1 MTDDNGRWPLPEGWE
16 WTTIGAIRKDS
27 SHSINPAKQP
37 YQYFELYSVPSYP
50 SARPDIVRGS
60 EIGSNKQSIKENSV
74 LLCKI
79 NPRINRVWVVGSY
92 SEYPKIASTEWI
104 AFDPVA
110 EIYPKYLRYFMM
122 QDAFRDHLAHNSSG
136 VGGSLMRVR
145 PSTIVDYPFPLAP
158 LPAQHRIVSEIE
170 KQFTRLDAAVA
181 ALRRAKANLARYKAA
196 VLKAAVEGRLVAQ
209 DPNDEPA
216 AELLARILAE
226 RRAQWEAAN
235 PKKTYVEPKGVE
247 VAGLPELPVG
257 WVWATVEQ
265 LSWDSSYGTS
275 QKCDYEASGPPV
287 LRIPNIVLGYVDLSD
302 MKYAIN
308 GDELNSDRSK
318 SLAPGDLLII
328 RTNGSRKLIGRSALV
343 RHAFISPHYFASY
356 LIRFR
361 LVPLGS
367 IADWVTAIWDSEW
380 IRTQVELGAATSAG
394 QYNISSTVLA
404 RLVIPL
410 PPELDQGRIVQDVDR
425 QLTSVRAIEHV
436 IDANLSRAD
445 RLRQGVLGKAF
456 RGELVAN
463 GEIAEV

>member
-1 MTDDNGRWPLPEGWE
+1 M
-16 WTTIGAIRKDS
+16 
-27 SHSINPAKQP
+27 
-37 YQYFELYSVPSYP
+37 
-50 SARPDIVRGS
+50 
-60 EIGSNKQSIKENSV
+60 
-74 LLCKI
+74 
-79 NPRINRVWVVGSY
+79 
-92 SEYPKIASTEWI
+92 
-104 AFDPVA
+104 
-110 EIYPKYLRYFMM
+110 
-122 QDAFRDHLAHNSSG
+122 
-136 VGGSLMRVR
+136 
-145 PSTIVDYPFPLAP
+145 
-158 LPAQHRIVSEIE
+158 
-170 KQFTRLDAAVA
+170 
-181 ALRRAKANLARYKAA
+181 
-196 VLKAAVEGRLVAQ
+196 
-209 DPNDEPA
+209 
-216 AELLARILAE
+216 
-226 RRAQWEAAN
+226 
-235 PKKTYVEPKGVE
+235 
-247 VAGLPELPVG
+247 AGLPELPVG